1 MKAAPQNR
9 RSVQQEAMM
18 CAISHGVAWRAG
30 LFDLKRSG
38 AARRRLRVLVSGQKF
53 IAFFDHR
60 AKPRLHAFPL
70 PV

>member
-1 MKAAPQNR
+1 M
-9 RSVQQEAMM
+9 SV
-18 CAISHGVAWRAG
+18 ISDGVAWRTG

-53 IAFFDHR
+53 IACFDPR
-60 AKPRLHAFPL
+60 AKSRLHTFPV

>member
-9 RSVQQEAMM
+9 SNVRQEATMS
-18 CAISHGVAWRAG
+18 AISHGIAWRAG

-53 IAFFDHR
+53 IACFDHR
-60 AKPRLHAFPL
+60 AKSQLHAFPF
-70 PV
+70 PA

>member
-1 MKAAPQNR
+1 M
-9 RSVQQEAMM
+9 S
-18 CAISHGVAWRAG
+18 AISEGVAWRTG

-53 IAFFDHR
+53 IACFDSR
-60 AKPRLHAFPL
+60 AKSRLHTFPV